1 MKPPCRDKTKC
12 SLMLSAL
19 TTRKHKKGAKGVIFL
34 KMWTSHGTKAP
45 EQTHGFIT

>member
-1 MKPPCRDKTKC
+1 MKPPWSDKTKC

-19 TTRKHKKGAKGVIFL
+19 TTRKHKQGAKGVINQ
-34 KMWTSHGTKAP
+34 KVIAHGTKAP